1 MGGEGGVVQPNKI
14 LINWLVAMNKSL
26 YILRAC
32 MYHVPLMCVVHVNDM
47 HTVKS
52 LNADTSRT
60 VLKYPN
66 YQGVFFQGFELSR
79 VSCLGPRDSVLF
91 IEVSLFQEVH
101 I

>member
-1 MGGEGGVVQPNKI
+1 MGGEGGVVQTNKI

-26 YILRAC
+26 YVLRAC
-32 MYHVPLMCVVHVNDM
+32 MYHVPLMCVNDM

-79 VSCLGPRDSVLF
+79 VSYLGPRDSVLF